1 MKLPIRDIRLDCGT
15 QSRASLNQD
24 TINQYAEDMTEGAV
38 FPPPVVF
45 YDGEKYILSVGFHR
59 VHAALQAGFQDMECE
74 VRNGTLRDA
83 ILFSIKSNADHGLP
97 RTNADKKHAVK
108 MAFQQ
113 LMEDGRN
120 IRDVD
125 DVSHT
130 EVAKMAAVHRQ
141 YVLSVRGDI
150 EKELL
155 GDVRIGQPNTITP
168 KSKQTSGEDT
178 QRLKDELARLRAE
191 KEALAERERMEVQ
204 SRVKA
209 EGELM
214 SIRNQYEHLLES
226 ARKEQSKKVEYITP
240 PDVEDEL
247 ETLRLENSRI
257 AAALE
262 EAKKNLD
269 EALQNPLTIE
279 VEKEVFVTP
288 PEVTERLRELE
299 TDLSIAKERAERLD
313 QKIKE
318 AKDAGRDYESLL
330 QKKMDLHKSIDE
342 LLKKNDLAE
351 QERKWALVVVNS
363 AREIRETLNRHKG
376 IIEEALRKGVPAWAN
391 ANSIRECAERCYEIG
406 DLLSKVVETVDIPTG
421 EEGEYERCKLS

>member
-24 TINQYAEDMTEGAV
+24 TISQYSEDMTEGSV
-38 FPPPVVF
+38 FPPPVV
-45 YDGEKYILSVGFHR
+45 YHDGEKYILSVGFHR

-74 VRNGTLRDA
+74 VRKGTRRDA

-130 EVAKMAAVHRQ
+130 EVAKMAAVVHTF
-141 YVLSVRGDI
+141 VLRNRETIVS
-150 EKELL
+150 EML
-155 GDVRIGQPNTITP
+155 GDCLLNTPPTIPP
-168 KSKQTSGEDT
+168 KSKEKSSDGSVFVLDNGVRVPTEQAGRVIRELQTEM
-178 QRLKDELARLRAE
+178 KAI
-191 KEALAERERMEVQ
+191 AERERMEVQ

-209 EGELM
+209 EGELL

-226 ARKEQSKKVEYITP
+226 ARKEQSKKTEYITP

-247 ETLRLENSRI
+247 EALRLENSRI

-262 EAKKNLD
+262 EAKRAQSPV
-269 EALQNPLTIE
+269 ALPE
-279 VEKEVFVTP
+279 PKVVEKEVFVTP
-288 PEVTERLRELE
+288 PAVEAELKRLRKQYEDEQRLEIKKAKLEDDLARLRAEGDNERAKNTFLSLLDYVHGTHTATER
-299 TDLSIAKERAERLD
+299 IKAMAKAGTLTVEHLDESERLFMAMVAAGND
-313 QKIKE
+313 GMNTVRE
-318 AKDAGRDYESLL
+318 ARGLNAENAGLR
-330 QKKMDLHKSIDE
+330 
-342 LLKKNDLAE
+342 
-351 QERKWALVVVNS
+351 VV
-363 AREIRETLNRHKG
+363 K
-376 IIEEALRKGVPAWAN
+376 
-391 ANSIRECAERCYEIG
+391 
-406 DLLSKVVETVDIPTG
+406 
-421 EEGEYERCKLS
+421 

>member
-130 EVAKMAAVHRQ
+130 EVAKMAAVHHTFIMKIR
-141 YVLSVRGDI
+141 VDI
-150 EKELL
+150 ADELL
-155 GDVRIGQPNTITP
+155 GKCDYHTPPTIPP

-178 QRLKDELARLRAE
+178 QRLKDELARAKEKISLLENLKQGHREHDDEMHDEIEGLLRKLAEAEQRKPGQIVVEKPFIPPDIQKRLREQEEQLKHLNALHGEEQKAAHLRAE
-191 KEALAERERMEVQ
+191 IEALKKER
-204 SRVKA
+204 SKA
-209 EGELM
+209 
-214 SIRNQYEHLLES
+214 
-226 ARKEQSKKVEYITP
+226 KVEASFDGVIT
-240 PDVEDEL
+240 L
-247 ETLRLENSRI
+247 IMTHKTL
-257 AAALE
+257 A
-262 EAKKNLD
+262 KNLVELAKNGDLTIQQID
-269 EALQNPLTIE
+269 EAENMMDSVMCAANDVKNAI
-279 VEKEVFVTP
+279 
-288 PEVTERLRELE
+288 
-299 TDLSIAKERAERLD
+299 
-313 QKIKE
+313 
-318 AKDAGRDYESLL
+318 RDIRGNF
-330 QKKMDLHKSIDE
+330 KK
-342 LLKKNDLAE
+342 
-351 QERKWALVVVNS
+351 
-363 AREIRETLNRHKG
+363 G
-376 IIEEALRKGVPAWAN
+376 GALRV
-391 ANSIRECAERCYEIG
+391 
-406 DLLSKVVETVDIPTG
+406 L
-421 EEGEYERCKLS
+421 

>member
-24 TINQYAEDMTEGAV
+24 TISQYSEDMTEGSV
-38 FPPPVVF
+38 FPPPVV
-45 YDGEKYILSVGFHR
+45 YHDGEKYILSVGFHR

-74 VRNGTLRDA
+74 VRKGTRRDA

-130 EVAKMAAVHRQ
+130 EVAKMAAVVHTF
-141 YVLSVRGDI
+141 VLRNRETIVS
-150 EKELL
+150 EML
-155 GDVRIGQPNTITP
+155 GDCLLNTPPTIPP
-168 KSKQTSGEDT
+168 KSKEKSSDGSVFVLDNGVRVPTEQAGRVIRELQTEM
-178 QRLKDELARLRAE
+178 KAI
-191 KEALAERERMEVQ
+191 AERERMEVQ

-209 EGELM
+209 EGELL

-226 ARKEQSKKVEYITP
+226 ARKGQSKKVEYITP

-247 ETLRLENSRI
+247 ESLRLENSRI

-262 EAKKNLD
+262 EAKRVQAPV
-269 EALQNPLTIE
+269 ALPE
-279 VEKEVFVTP
+279 PKVVEKEVFVTP
-288 PEVTERLRELE
+288 PEVEAELKRLRKQYEDEQRLESKKTKLEEDLARLRVEGDNERAKNTFLSLLDYVHGTRTATER
-299 TDLSIAKERAERLD
+299 IKAMAKAGTLTVEHLDESERLFMAMVAAGND
-313 QKIKE
+313 GMNTVRE
-318 AKDAGRDYESLL
+318 ARGLNAENAGLR
-330 QKKMDLHKSIDE
+330 
-342 LLKKNDLAE
+342 
-351 QERKWALVVVNS
+351 VV
-363 AREIRETLNRHKG
+363 K
-376 IIEEALRKGVPAWAN
+376 
-391 ANSIRECAERCYEIG
+391 
-406 DLLSKVVETVDIPTG
+406 
-421 EEGEYERCKLS
+421 